1 MQKAWIVITLGCVLM
16 AGSIYGYW
24 QFMKHTEI
32 QVRTM
37 TTVKPV
43 RMLQSGEVIEASM
56 LRKAVIPLA
65 AHSSE
70 AVMEPEALIGK
81 TVLVPIADSEE
92 LVSWKLTD
100 RSTVPRAGERYFSFK
115 TDAAVNV
122 NNMVRR
128 GDRVD
133 VWVEF
138 ETPKFVTT
146 GSGALWSVG
155 AVKIIEQLPVTAVK
169 TAEGL
174 EVTDGATIETV
185 VQPNQIQW
193 QNARSKPNGKPEL
206 NTYIMNDEVYE
217 AYVLGSIGGKIKLAL
232 PDLSAP
238 AAASGTVTG
247 LFQELKEAD
256 LFSKTKPQVQVKG
269 ELNRSQVSGKEKEPA
284 AAQGS
289 GSASSGVKAT
299 EVKPAS

>member
-269 ELNRSQVSGKEKEPA
+269 ELIGAKSAARKRSPPLPRGA
-284 AAQGS
+284 AALRQGS
-289 GSASSGVKAT
+289 KQRR
-299 EVKPAS
+299 

>member
-289 GSASSGVKAT
+289 GSATSGLKAT

>member
-43 RMLQSGEVIEASM
+43 RMLQSGEVVEASM

-70 AVMEPEALIGK
+70 AVTDLDALIGK

-185 VQPNQIQW
+185 VQPNQIQL

-206 NTYIMNDEVYE
+206 NTYMMNDEVYE

-238 AAASGTVTG
+238 TVASGTVTG

-284 AAQGS
+284 AAQGN
-289 GSASSGVKAT
+289 GSASPGLKAT

>member
-289 GSASSGVKAT
+289 GSASSGLKAT

>member
-43 RMLQSGEVIEASM
+43 RMLQSGEVVEASM
-56 LRKAVIPLA
+56 LRKAVIPLT

-70 AVMEPEALIGK
+70 AVTDLEALIGK

-169 TAEGL
+169 TAEGQ

-185 VQPNQIQW
+185 VQPNQIQL

-206 NTYIMNDEVYE
+206 NTYMMNDEVYE

-256 LFSKTKPQVQVKG
+256 LFSKTKPQAQVKG
-269 ELNRSQVSGKEKEPA
+269 ELNRTQVSGKEKEPA
-284 AAQGS
+284 AGQGN
-289 GSASSGVKAT
+289 GSTSPGLKAT